1 MSDAI
6 DHPQLLAEIDAE
18 VRRRRESGEL
28 PADFERELDLV
39 FARFAPVH
47 AIGDDFA
54 QVLERTEQSTHID
67 VLAPVASRTPGLG
80 FVKRVIRK
88 GVGWEMRYVAQ
99 QVSTFAFGVT
109 RAVRLL
115 AQRVDHLE
123 QSGPGAGGRLLAMAR
138 AEAPPV
144 DTAGWAP
151 VVLDAVKGAP
161 GRVVH
166 AECADGA
173 LVAHLVEAGVD
184 AYGVDPADQVPPPGL
199 ELRVDEAVDHLRAVA
214 DASLGAVVLSRC
226 VDLLPLGV
234 LAEMAT
240 IVRAKL
246 APGGVAVVLSS
257 QPGAW
262 TGVAA
267 DLAPGRPLHPRTWC
281 ELLGV
286 RGVSTMEVLE
296 APAGDGGASGAYAVV
311 VRFPG

>member
-39 FARFAPVH
+39 FARFAPVR
-47 AIGDDFA
+47 AVGDDFA

-67 VLAPVASRTPGLG
+67 VLAPVASRTPAVG

-88 GVGWEMRYVAQ
+88 SVGWEMRYVAQ

-115 AQRVDHLE
+115 GQRVDDLE
-123 QSGPGAGGRLLAMAR
+123 RDARGAGGTLLAMAR
-138 AEAPPV
+138 AEAPPL
-144 DTAGWAP
+144 DTDRWGP
-151 VVLDAVKGAP
+151 VVLEAVKDAP

-173 LVAHLVEAGVD
+173 LVAHLVAAGVD

-199 ELRVDEAVDHLRAVA
+199 EVRVDEAIDHLRAVA
-214 DASLGAVVLSRC
+214 DDSLGAVVLSRC
-226 VDLLPLGV
+226 TDLLSLGT
-234 LAEMAT
+234 LAQMAT
-240 IVRAKL
+240 LVRAKL
-246 APGGVAVVLSS
+246 AAGGVAVVIATMPDLW
-257 QPGAW
+257 A
-262 TGVAA
+262 GVAA
-267 DLAPGRPLHPRTWC
+267 DLAPGRPLEPGTWC
-281 ELLGV
+281 RLLGA
-286 RGVSTMEVLE
+286 GGASAAEVLE
-296 APAGDGGASGAYAVV
+296 PTADGGGAAPDYAVV